1 MRSFRKTASPVFLST
16 SAEGS
21 PALDVGDQEGEVF
34 FPEAV
39 SSTTNKGSG
48 PCLVSE
54 AGIRMPLGQAPG
66 ERLRPPRVFDLTANH
81 PGTAFSSEQ
90 STGPKPG

>member
-1 MRSFRKTASPVFLST
+1 MRSFRKTASPVLLST
-16 SAEGS
+16 SAEAS
-21 PALDVGDQEGEVF
+21 PALDVGDQEGGVF